1 MQTMEEALAYRKKL
15 IEDMNLEIW
24 EHQCRFKEFWIEW
37 VKVCRLCH
45 RLRFYSKR
53 PNRKRK

>member
-1 MQTMEEALAYRKKL
+1 METMEETLAYRKKL

-24 EHQCRFKEFWIEW
+24 KHQCRFKEFWIEW

-45 RLRFYSKR
+45 RLRFYSK
-53 PNRKRK
+53 